1 MYEDDDEIELLD
13 DEIPKDL
20 IEDDE
25 DLDKVAELIKEVE
38 PEATKELPKEPK
50 KEDDDDKESYSR
62 RVQKRL
68 DKLVYERNVEREA
81 RAKDAEK
88 LAALNAEQEE
98 LKAQIEELR
107 QHRKKEIEDQSTQE
121 LESKRKALLQR
132 KKEALEIGEYDEI
145 VEIDDELMELKIQ
158 SRQPKSV
165 PVVQKQTPQ
174 PATPEPTQPEPA
186 PVANTPQAQQNWET
200 NNAWIFDV
208 NQKSRLEKANKIF
221 RELLDDGYDL
231 DDPDTYV
238 QLDRKLK
245 RETPPPAGAPDRG
258 QVVGSNSKTAFTAED
273 KKRMAAWGLDPND
286 PRQRQEWIKNR
297 K

>member
-1 MYEDDDEIELLD
+1 MYEDDDEIELLE
-13 DEIPKDL
+13 DELPKEL
-20 IEDDE
+20 IEDEE
-25 DLDKVAELIKEVE
+25 DLGKVEELIKEVE
-38 PEATKELPKEPK
+38 PETPKETPK
-50 KEDDDDKESYSR
+50 EEDDDKESYSR

-81 RAKDAEK
+81 RAKDAEE
-88 LAALNAEQEE
+88 LAAFRTEQAE

-107 QHRKKEIEDQSTQE
+107 QYRKKEAEDQSIQE

-132 KKEALEIGEYDEI
+132 KKEALEINEYDEV

-158 SRQPKSV
+158 SRQQKPE
-165 PVVQKQTPQ
+165 PVVQKQTPPPTP
-174 PATPEPTQPEPA
+174 PATPEQEPA

-208 NQKSRLEKANKIF
+208 NQKPRLEKANKIF

-238 QLDRKLK
+238 QLDKKLK